1 MERPSNRSYSLRGNR
16 MTRAQSLAMDQ
27 HWDQYSLNIEEQ
39 LLLNQVFPD
48 KQKVILEIGSG
59 MGEATAAI
67 AQSSPDT
74 GYVAVEMHQPGHGA
88 LLLLIIENKIN
99 NLKLI
104 REDATYLLANFIPDN
119 SIDGI
124 HLLFPDPW
132 PKNRQHKRR
141 IVQSEFVEMI
151 AQKLKPK
158 ALFTLPQIGNPMP
171 IGLKRALM
179 PIQNLEAELL
189 PGLAGEC
196 FQSLKDKVL
205 KKDMWLLI
213 LDMKNFKYC
222 LYFHR

>member
-27 HWDQYSLNIEEQ
+27 HWDQYSLNIEDQ
-39 LLLNQVFPD
+39 LHLNEVFSD

-67 AQSSPDT
+67 AQSSPET

-104 REDATYLLANFIPDN
+104 REDATYLLANFIADN

-132 PKNRQHKRR
+132 PKNRQHKKRM
-141 IVQSEFVEMI
+141 VQSEFVELV
-151 AQKLKPK
+151 ARKLKPNGFIHIAIDWQPYANWIK
-158 ALFTLPQIGNPMP
+158 VRFDANSSFTGGVVARPSWRVLSKFEGQ
-171 IGLKRALM
+171 GLKKGHSVTDFRY
-179 PIQNLEAELL
+179 I
-189 PGLAGEC
+189 
-196 FQSLKDKVL
+196 
-205 KKDMWLLI
+205 
-213 LDMKNFKYC
+213 KN
-222 LYFHR
+222 